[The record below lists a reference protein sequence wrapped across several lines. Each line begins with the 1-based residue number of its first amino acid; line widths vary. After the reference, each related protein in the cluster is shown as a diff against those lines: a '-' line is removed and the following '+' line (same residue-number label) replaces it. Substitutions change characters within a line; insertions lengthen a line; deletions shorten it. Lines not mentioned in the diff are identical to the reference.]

1 MLIRIS
7 LIVAIIAGL
16 AVGVLN
22 FVKVK
27 EKITSLYA
35 ERDSERS
42 QKEEAQTQLADT
54 RKTLD
59 KTTAELKITKQNLET
74 TTAERDKLQ
83 SDFATMSKR
92 ADRLNEDLNKT
103 RQERDDARAELAAY
117 EATGYKPEQIVAM
130 GKQFKGLQDN
140 LAGAQEENKLL
151 GQKIKKLSNEL
162 AIYKTPEHIV
172 PLPPS
177 LKGKILVADP
187 KWNFVVLNV
196 GEDQGVLEHG
206 ELLVNRNGRLVAKV
220 RVRSVQKDRCIA
232 NVMPGWQLGDVI
244 EGDTVI
250 PAHPAS

>member
-27 EKITSLYA
+27 EKITTLYA

-74 TTAERDKLQ
+74 TTGERDKLQ
-83 SDFATMSKR
+83 SDFTALTKR
-92 ADRLNEDLNKT
+92 ADRLNEDLTKT

-130 GKQFKGLQDN
+130 GKQFKGL
-140 LAGAQEENKLL
+140 LFGGA
-151 GQKIKKLSNEL
+151 
-162 AIYKTPEHIV
+162 
-172 PLPPS
+172 
-177 LKGKILVADP
+177 LV
-187 KWNFVVLNV
+187 
-196 GEDQGVLEHG
+196 
-206 ELLVNRNGRLVAKV
+206 
-220 RVRSVQKDRCIA
+220 
-232 NVMPGWQLGDVI
+232 
-244 EGDTVI
+244 
-250 PAHPAS
+250 